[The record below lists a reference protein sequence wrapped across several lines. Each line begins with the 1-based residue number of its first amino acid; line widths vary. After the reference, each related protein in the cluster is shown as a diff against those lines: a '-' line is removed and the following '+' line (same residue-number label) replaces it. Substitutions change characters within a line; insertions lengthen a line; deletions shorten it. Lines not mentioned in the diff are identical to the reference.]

1 MPAREIR
8 GGPVVPAGTGPV
20 RGGLRRAAGPKP
32 WKDASPMHRAL
43 SLLTVLILAP
53 LTGPT
58 GAAAQGYPAKPI
70 RIVVP
75 FAPGGGVDVVART
88 TARHLGQQLGVQ
100 TIVENRAGASGN
112 VGAELV
118 SKAERD
124 GHMLLVSASTLIV
137 NPVVAATPPPFD
149 PIKAFT
155 HLALIAKGP
164 LLLVVHPGVAA
175 DVKELVAKARANPAA
190 LNFATGG
197 YGSAGHMAA
206 EAFKL
211 EAGLA
216 IPVVLYAGTGP
227 AINDLVGGHISGLM
241 DPLVTSLP
249 LAQGGKARALAITN
263 PRRLALAPDVPTF
276 AEAGF
281 GGFEFYTWYGL
292 WGPPELPADV
302 VQRIGAALAEIGRSA
317 EARSWFEGQG
327 LEYAGSGG
335 APFVA
340 FALAEQR
347 RYEDI
352 VKRGRVERK

>member
-1 MPAREIR
+1 MVRSATRQARE
-8 GGPVVPAGTGPV
+8 
-20 RGGLRRAAGPKP
+20 
-32 WKDASPMHRAL
+32 AL
-43 SLLTVLILAP
+43 SVALCAMAMMLPAV
-53 LTGPT
+53 
-58 GAAAQGYPAKPI
+58 AAKAQGYPAKPI

-112 VGAELV
+112 LGAELV

-124 GHMLLVSASTLIV
+124 GHTLLVSASTLVV

-149 PIKAFT
+149 PMKAFT

-164 LLLVVHPGVAA
+164 LLFVVHPAVAA
-175 DVKELVAKARANPAA
+175 DVKDLVSKAKASPAA
-190 LNFATGG
+190 FNFATGG

-211 EAGLA
+211 EAGLT

-227 AINDLVGGHISGLM
+227 AINDLIGGHISGLM

-263 PRRLALAPDVPTF
+263 SKRLALAPDVPTF

-281 GGFEFYTWYGL
+281 GNFEFYTWYGL
-292 WGPPELPADV
+292 WGPAELPAEV
-302 VQRIGAALAEIGRSA
+302 VQRIATAMGEIGRSS
-317 EARSWFEGQG
+317 EAKAWFESQG
-327 LEYAGSGG
+327 LEYSGVG
-335 APFVA
+335 GPTFVEL
-340 FALAEQR
+340 ALTEQR
-347 RYEDI
+347 RYDDI
-352 VKRGRVERK
+352 VKRGNIQRK